1 MITTE
6 SLYMESSMIRLT
18 TLEEAK
24 SYINQNKIACKQLI
38 DEYSQ
43 RDNDMAR
50 RAVIS
55 FISRYNAFEE
65 ILAHIEGR
73 EETIIALG

>member
-1 MITTE
+1 
-6 SLYMESSMIRLT
+6 MIRLT
-18 TLEEAK
+18 TLEEVK
-24 SYINQNKIACKQLI
+24 SYINQNKVACKQLI

-43 RDNDMAR
+43 RDNDMSR

-65 ILAHIEGR
+65 ILARIEGR

>member
-6 SLYMESSMIRLT
+6 SLYMEPSMIKLT
-18 TLEEAK
+18 TLEEVK

-43 RDNDMAR
+43 RDSDIAR
-50 RAVIS
+50 RTVIS

>member
-1 MITTE
+1 MIK
-6 SLYMESSMIRLT
+6 LT
-18 TLEEAK
+18 TLEDVT

-55 FISRYNAFEE
+55 FISKYNAFEE
-65 ILAHIEGR
+65 ILARIEGR

>member
-1 MITTE
+1 MIKTE
-6 SLYMESSMIRLT
+6 SLYMVSGMIKLT
-18 TLEEAK
+18 TLEEVK

-43 RDNDMAR
+43 RDNDMSR

-55 FISRYNAFEE
+55 FISKYNAFEE
-65 ILAHIEGR
+65 ILARIEGR

>member
-1 MITTE
+1 MIK
-6 SLYMESSMIRLT
+6 LT
-18 TLEEAK
+18 TLEDVK
-24 SYINQNKIACKQLI
+24 SYINQNKIACKRLI

-43 RDNDMAR
+43 RDSDIAR
-50 RAVIS
+50 RTVIS

>member
-1 MITTE
+1 MIK
-6 SLYMESSMIRLT
+6 LT
-18 TLEEAK
+18 TLEEVK

-43 RDNDMAR
+43 RDNDMTR
-50 RAVIS
+50 RLVIS
-55 FISRYNAFEE
+55 CISRYNAFEE
-65 ILAHIEGR
+65 ILARIEGR

>member
-6 SLYMESSMIRLT
+6 SLYRVSDMIKLT
-18 TLEEAK
+18 TLEEVK

-38 DEYSQ
+38 DEYNQ

-50 RAVIS
+50 RLVIS
-55 FISRYNAFEE
+55 CISRYNAFEE
-65 ILAHIEGR
+65 VLAHIEGR
-73 EETIIALG
+73 PETILALS

>member
-6 SLYMESSMIRLT
+6 SLYMVSNMIKLT
-18 TLEEAK
+18 TLEEVK

-38 DEYSQ
+38 DEYNQ
-43 RDNDMAR
+43 RNNDMAR

-65 ILAHIEGR
+65 ILARIEGR

>member
-1 MITTE
+1 M
-6 SLYMESSMIRLT
+6 LKLT
-18 TLEEAK
+18 TLEEVK

-43 RDNDMAR
+43 RDNDISR

-65 ILAHIEGR
+65 ILARIEGR

>member
-1 MITTE
+1 MIK
-6 SLYMESSMIRLT
+6 LT
-18 TLEEAK
+18 TLEEVK

-43 RDNDMAR
+43 RDSDIAR

-65 ILAHIEGR
+65 ILARIEGR

>member
-1 MITTE
+1 MIK
-6 SLYMESSMIRLT
+6 LT
-18 TLEEAK
+18 TLEDVK

-43 RDNDMAR
+43 RDSDMSR

>member
-6 SLYMESSMIRLT
+6 SLYMVSDMIKLT
-18 TLEEAK
+18 NLEEVK

-43 RDNDMAR
+43 RDNDMSR

-65 ILAHIEGR
+65 ILARIEGR

>member
-1 MITTE
+1 MIK
-6 SLYMESSMIRLT
+6 LT
-18 TLEEAK
+18 TLEEVK
-24 SYINQNKIACKQLI
+24 SYINQDKIACKQLI

-50 RAVIS
+50 RLVMS
-55 FISRYNAFEE
+55 CISRYNAFEE

>member
-1 MITTE
+1 MIK
-6 SLYMESSMIRLT
+6 LT
-18 TLEEAK
+18 TLEEVK
-24 SYINQNKIACKQLI
+24 SYINQNKIACKRLI

-50 RAVIS
+50 RSVIS
-55 FISRYNAFEE
+55 LVSKYNAFEE
-65 ILAHIEGR
+65 ILARIEGR

>member
-1 MITTE
+1 
-6 SLYMESSMIRLT
+6 MIRLT
-18 TLEEAK
+18 TLEEVK

-43 RDNDMAR
+43 RDNDMSR
-50 RAVIS
+50 RVVIS

-65 ILAHIEGR
+65 ILARIEGR